1 MRSQRQR
8 QIRPGLVL
16 AGVLI
21 LGGCTSAIVR
31 EIELIH
37 RLVIPSSPGDGSVI
51 ATGSIPARD
60 TLHSARADRAHAHPD
75 AVHAIVPEGFD
86 PNDP

>member
-1 MRSQRQR
+1 MRAPRQR
-8 QIRPGLVL
+8 QIRPGLAL
-16 AGVLI
+16 GGVLI

-51 ATGSIPARD
+51 STRSIPARD
-60 TLHSARADRAHAHPD
+60 TLHSARADRVRNRVD
-75 AVHAIVPEGFD
+75 AVHAIALDRHD
-86 PNDP
+86 PSDP